1 MSNFKDD
8 FDQIV
13 EEMKLHGMKIP
24 SNKVRIQIP
33 NAKDLLPKAM
43 RYFIEREGKEMQW
56 LKPYDKVA
64 EWLSDNKG
72 RGLLLYGSVGQG
84 KTVLSRSA
92 IPAILLKV
100 RGKVV
105 KSYDIDEMN
114 NQIDEIKNQ
123 RLISLD
129 DIGTETIVNNFGNK
143 RNAFAEIMDNAEKTG
158 QLVIISTN
166 LGKEQLIE
174 KYGDRVFDRILA
186 TTKRVVF
193 RGESLRR

>member
-13 EEMKLHGMKIP
+13 KDMKNHGMKVP
-24 SNKVRIQIP
+24 SDKMRIQIP
-33 NAKDLLPKAM
+33 YAKGWLQRAM
-43 RYFIEREGKEMQW
+43 KYFIEREGREMQW
-56 LKPYDKVA
+56 LKPYDEVA

-92 IPAILLKV
+92 IPAILLKINRQIV
-100 RGKVV
+100 R
-105 KSYDIDEMN
+105 SYDIDEMN

-158 QLVIISTN
+158 NLVIISTN